1 LLANRDLEFS
11 AVAVMEENKES
22 PDTRRGTMTTRTME
36 IVVALVFLLCGGVVV
51 FDSYRLGARWVDD
64 GPQSGYFPFYIGL
77 VICACSTV
85 TLLQALFGEA
95 AKSKEA
101 FVERGQLKS
110 VLWVL
115 VPAALYVLG
124 IQLIGIYLAST
135 VYIAV
140 FMVWLG
146 KYSWFKGAAL
156 GLAASVGFFAMF
168 EIWFKVPLPKGMFDP
183 LGFLGY

>member
-1 LLANRDLEFS
+1 
-11 AVAVMEENKES
+11 MEEKQDS
-22 PDTRRGTMTTRTME
+22 PGAGRPAVTTHTME
-36 IVVALVFLLCGGVVV
+36 IVVALLFLLFGGVVA
-51 FDSYRLGARWVDD
+51 FDSYRLGARWAED

-77 VICACSTV
+77 IICISSIV

-95 AKSKEA
+95 ARSNNT
-101 FVERGQLKS
+101 FVERGQLRQMLS
-110 VLWVL
+110 VL

-124 IQLIGIYLAST
+124 IQLIGIYVASA

-146 KYSWFKGAAL
+146 KYSWFKSTAL
-156 GLAASVGFFAMF
+156 GLAASVSFFVMF
-168 EIWFKVPLPKGMFDP
+168 EIWFKVPLPKGMFNP